1 MKKSLLFI
9 SMLFAGATT
18 GFAQKSMCTPDTSI
32 NKTSSTPN
40 FLPDTSTVMV
50 QTQGGTFN
58 QTFTVYVPVNVE
70 FLLPS
75 QTPGNPPTKVTA
87 TLDAVTI
94 DSISGIPAGF
104 TLVKGSDTIQA
115 GDIGCFTLS
124 GTMPMTNDIM
134 YHFGVYI
141 TPYGNLTGQMATFIQ
156 LAGGSPA
163 LPDALALAGG
173 ALPPVANYK
182 VKVGNPVITPTVG
195 IHDFSLNGAFN
206 VNQNIPNPF
215 DGSTTINFN
224 AAGNGNI
231 DFTVT
236 DVLGRQ
242 VYDTNINAT
251 LGANTFVFTTD
262 LANGTYFFSLSDGT
276 NTVTKKMVVTK

>member
-9 SMLFAGATT
+9 SMLVAGATT
-18 GFAQKSMCTPDTSI
+18 GFAQKSACTPDSSI
-32 NKTSSTPN
+32 NQTTATPN

-50 QTQGGTFN
+50 QTQGGAFN
-58 QTFTVYVPVNVE
+58 QTFTVYIPVNVT
-70 FLLPS
+70 FQLPPRPPAT
-75 QTPGNPPTKVTA
+75 TPTNVTA

-104 TLVKGSDTIQA
+104 TLVKGSDTIKA
-115 GDIGCFTLS
+115 GTIGCFTLS

-134 YHFGVYI
+134 YHFGVMI
-141 TPYGNLTGQMATFIQ
+141 TPYGNLTGQFATLIQ
-156 LAGGSPA
+156 LAGASPV
-163 LPDALALAGG
+163 LPDALSLAGG

-182 VKVGNPVITPTVG
+182 VKVGNPVITGVQ
-195 IHDFSLNGAFN
+195 DFSLNGNFN

-224 AAGNGNI
+224 AAGNGTI

-251 LGANTFVFTTD
+251 VGSNTFMFTTD
-262 LANGTYFFSLSDGT
+262 LANGTYFFSLSDGK